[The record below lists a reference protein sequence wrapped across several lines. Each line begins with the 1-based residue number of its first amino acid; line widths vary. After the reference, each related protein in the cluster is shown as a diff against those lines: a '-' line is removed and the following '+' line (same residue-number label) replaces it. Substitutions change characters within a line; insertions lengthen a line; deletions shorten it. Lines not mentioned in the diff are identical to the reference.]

1 MSDPRPIGVFDSGVG
16 GLSILA
22 AIRRSLP
29 AENILYFADQAHVPY
44 GPRSLEEVAS
54 FSLGITHLLLA
65 LDAKLIVVACNT
77 ASAAALKGLRE
88 RLPDVPFV
96 GMEPAVKPAAK
107 VTKSGHIGVLATPAT
122 FQGQLF
128 SSLVERFGEGLNI
141 HQATAPGLV
150 ERIEAGDLSSRST
163 REILANAVKP
173 LLADSIDTL
182 VLGCTH
188 YPFIIPLLEEIVG
201 PAVKVIDPAPA
212 VARQTRRLLD
222 SHGLLVAEGAP
233 GSLTFISS
241 DDADHL
247 AALAQ
252 RLIGA
257 SGSRQRAKWDDDGGL
272 VLTD

>member
-29 AENILYFADQAHVPY
+29 AENIIYFADQAHVPY

-77 ASAAALKGLRE
+77 ASAAALKGLRG

-128 SSLVERFGEGLNI
+128 SSLVERFGEGLHI

-150 ERIEAGDLSSRST
+150 ARIEAGDLSSRST
-163 REILANAVKP
+163 REILSNAVKP

-201 PAVKVIDPAPA
+201 PTVKVIDPAPA
-212 VARQTRRLLD
+212 VARQTRRLLE
-222 SHGLLVAEGAP
+222 SHGLLVTEGTP

-241 DDADHL
+241 DDADRL

-257 SGSRQRAKWDDDGGL
+257 SGSRRRAKWHDDGGL
-272 VLTD
+272 VLAD